1 MKLHPSFNSFR
12 PAVVLGC
19 GLTLLGFSTGSAA
32 PYASGITITGGT
44 TVNFILNEPADS
56 LVFSINGGA
65 PQVLDG
71 SSNGA
76 KSFAL
81 PSASDTFS
89 ITAIKNSAIGYTIPT
104 GAITPTV
111 AAGLGA
117 DTPASG
123 YNLISI
129 TGANSTTAY
138 NSPRG
143 VAVAMDPNNP
153 NFGTSYISN
162 SAAGTVSG
170 GRSLGDGLYA
180 IKADQS
186 DAFGYGNTAQTGG
199 ISFLPASGSAPFR
212 VTVGPDSNLYVA
224 DFSDA
229 TGTVYRT
236 SGTLTNG
243 TTVLAGI
250 GGPTTLPAGQNHG
263 STTAVYVTGSVAA
276 GDLKVFTLDE
286 DLTTAQVT
294 GLGSTADRNSLW
306 SYDIGSTTTPFAG
319 MPTKVTTSQVLVP
332 AAVSDLDRGANGNW
346 YLGQNRSAGNEAGLT
361 VLSPDGATVLFDSL
375 NASAG
380 LGSMTDILR
389 NVQGMAV
396 SPDQK
401 FVAIMLNNSDVA
413 VIPLDENGIPR
424 IGDRL
429 VVDTGTDINSGRDIA
444 FDAAGNIHYVS
455 SGQAAYRV
463 ISPGGFTSATTSFDG
478 SSYAFAIVPEP
489 TAVALLGLAAMGL
502 SRRRRQVA
510 A

>member
-1 MKLHPSFNSFR
+1 MKLKTTLFPRR
-12 PAVVLGC
+12 PVVVLGC
-19 GLTLLGFSTGSAA
+19 GLTLLGCAPGGAA

-44 TVNFILNEPADS
+44 TVNFVLNEPADS
-56 LVFSINGGA
+56 LVFSVNGGA
-65 PQVLDG
+65 PQILDG

-76 KSFAL
+76 KSFL
-81 PSASDTFS
+81 LSAPSDTFS
-89 ITAIKNSAIGYTIPT
+89 ITAAKTSAVGYTIPT
-104 GAITPTV
+104 GDITPT
-111 AAGLGA
+111 AASGLGA
-117 DTPASG
+117 PTPNSG

-129 TGANSTTAY
+129 TGANTTTAF

-143 VAVAMDPNNP
+143 VAVAQDPNNP

-162 SAAGTVSG
+162 SAAGTVAG
-170 GRSLGDGLYA
+170 GRTLGDGLYA

-186 DAFGYGNTAQTGG
+186 DAFGYGSTAQTGG
-199 ISFLPASGSAPFR
+199 ISFLPASASAPFR
-212 VTVGPDSNLYVA
+212 VTVGPDSNLYIT

-229 TGTVYRT
+229 TGTIYRT
-236 SGTLTNG
+236 SGTLTSG
-243 TTVLAGI
+243 ATVLAGI

-263 STTAVYVTGSVAA
+263 STTAVYVTGTASS
-276 GDLKVFTLDE
+276 GDLKIFTLDE

-294 GLGSTADRNSLW
+294 GEGSTTDRNSLW
-306 SYDIGSTTTPFAG
+306 SYNIGSTATPFSG

-361 VLSPDGATVLFDSL
+361 VLSPDGSTVLFDSL
-375 NASAG
+375 TASAS
-380 LGSMTDILR
+380 LGSLSDILR

-401 FVAIMLNNSDVA
+401 YVAIVLNNSDVA

-455 SGQAAYRV
+455 SGQAGYRV
-463 ISPGGFTSATTSFDG
+463 LSPGGSTSATTSYNG
-478 SSYAFAIVPEP
+478 TSYAFAIVPEP
-489 TAVALLGLAAMGL
+489 AAGALLGLAAIGL
-502 SRRRRQVA
+502 GRRRRQVPV
-510 A
+510 